1 LSFLAEN
8 ARVHARH
15 MAPNR
20 CQLSVP
26 AAGLPPVLA
35 VCVIAV
41 TQAAESAT
49 QVLRRYSCSQD
60 ARVPLV
66 NFGNGSKAAVH
77 ANPTA
82 RGQTRPVSA
91 LKRTP
96 RSDHLLVSVVPKL
109 ADLDPDLPFT
119 SDRF

>member
-1 LSFLAEN
+1 
-8 ARVHARH
+8 

-60 ARVPLV
+60 ARVPLL
-66 NFGNGSKAAVH
+66 NFGNGSKAAATTIRRH
-77 ANPTA
+77 AAKPGLSA
-82 RGQTRPVSA
+82 HWSA
-91 LKRTP
+91 LREAIVCWFRLSLSLRILTLTCHS
-96 RSDHLLVSVVPKL
+96 RATAS
-109 ADLDPDLPFT
+109 
-119 SDRF
+119 